1 MKRLKK
7 AEETISKLIELENK
21 SPEKVV
27 YITGLIDG
35 LMLSN
40 ANRKIKEK
48 EKVSN
53 G

>member
-1 MKRLKK
+1 MERLKK

-27 YITGLIDG
+27 YITCLIDW
-35 LMLSN
+35 LILIN
-40 ANRKIKEK
+40 TNIKIKEK

-53 G
+53 S